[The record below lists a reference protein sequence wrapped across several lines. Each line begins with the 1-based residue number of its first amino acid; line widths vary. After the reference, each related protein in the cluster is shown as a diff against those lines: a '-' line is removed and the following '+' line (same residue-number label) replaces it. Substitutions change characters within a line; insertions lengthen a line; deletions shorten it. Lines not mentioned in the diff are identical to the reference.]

1 VYRIGWEGW
10 RGGGVGKRREG
21 GIILTLGMGWI

>member
-10 RGGGVGKRREG
+10 SGGGVGKWREG
-21 GIILTLGMGWI
+21 GIILTMEM

>member
-10 RGGGVGKRREG
+10 SGGGVGKWREG
-21 GIILTLGMGWI
+21 GIILTLEM